1 MSIKSKIICGLLLI
15 ASLSL
20 FIVTIKQP
28 QFAEG
33 VGGAWGVLFNAAEV
47 VE

>member
-1 MSIKSKIICGLLLI
+1 MSIKSKIICALLVA

-20 FIVTIKQP
+20 FLVTVKQP

-33 VGGAWGVLFNAAEV
+33 VGGAWGVLFTAAEV
-47 VE
+47 IE